1 MARGQALVPNSL
13 PPLGEQ
19 YSSSSAALRVV
30 ERQPDISVIIPT
42 LNEERNIGSLIRAVR
57 RELST
62 LSLSFEL
69 LIIDGGSADQTV
81 NEIEQTGTKWV
92 RQSNPGFGGAV
103 RQGMAL
109 ARGEW
114 VLLMDADWS
123 HPPSSIPE
131 LWAAQE
137 TAAQAGEPADLIIG
151 SRTVGGAS
159 SDAPL
164 YRRFLTW
171 LLNVA
176 FAGAF
181 GTKVRDVSSGF
192 RLYRRSKL
200 SPEKYTAKNFNI
212 QVEVLFTSFSDPE
225 SVLEVPLRYDKR
237 ANGRSNAGVI
247 RDGAAFFKT
256 LWDLRVK
263 RRDPNL

>member
-1 MARGQALVPNSL
+1 MARSQALVPNSL
-13 PPLGEQ
+13 PAKLDDQ
-19 YSSSSAALRVV
+19 ISSSGISLRIV
-30 ERQPDISVIIPT
+30 ERQPEISVIIPT
-42 LNEERNIGSLIRAVR
+42 LNEERNIGSLIRAIR
-57 RELST
+57 RELTT
-62 LSLSFEL
+62 LGLSFEL
-69 LIIDGGSADQTV
+69 LIIDGGSSDQTV
-81 NEIEQTGTKWV
+81 TEVEQTGTKWI

-109 ARGEW
+109 AEGNW

-123 HPPSSIPE
+123 HPPSAISE
-131 LWAAQE
+131 LWAAQDMANRE
-137 TAAQAGEPADLIIG
+137 GRPVDLIIG

-181 GTKVRDVSSGF
+181 GTKIRDVSSGF
-192 RLYRRSKL
+192 RLYRRSNL
-200 SPEKYTAKNFNI
+200 SPELYTAKNFNI
-212 QVEVLFTSFSDPE
+212 QVEVLFTSFADPE
-225 SVLEVPLRYDKR
+225 KVIEVPLRYDKR
-237 ANGRSNAGVI
+237 ANGRSNAGVL

-256 LWDLRVK
+256 LWELRVK
-263 RRDPNL
+263 G